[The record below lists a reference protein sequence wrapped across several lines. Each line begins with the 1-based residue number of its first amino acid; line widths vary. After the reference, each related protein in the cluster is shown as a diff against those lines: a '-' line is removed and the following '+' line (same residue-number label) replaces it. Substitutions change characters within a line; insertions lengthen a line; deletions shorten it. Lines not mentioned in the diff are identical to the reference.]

1 MSCYG
6 AAHFCGTRS
15 PNLFRVPASSPRAGT
30 HIFQCSFALKIVH
43 QLVSV
48 RPRPTD
54 SFKGL
59 IPRHSPRAPEVCK
72 LVLLF

>member
-15 PNLFRVPASSPRAGT
+15 PNLFRVPASSPRAG
-30 HIFQCSFALKIVH
+30 H